1 MRRSVGL
8 RRTLHERQ
16 PQMAQ
21 AGVPEKEAIK
31 RAQNGDPTAFEQL
44 YRLHGRRVHNLC
56 LRMVGDTAMAED
68 LTQEAFLQMY
78 RKIGAFRGDSALS
91 TWLHRIAVNIVLMHL
106 RKKGLPSV
114 SLDGM
119 DNGGEDGSYT
129 TEIGSPDMSWRSAVD
144 RLNLTRAIHELS
156 AGYKRIFVLH
166 DVMGY
171 AHNEIAGLLRCS
183 IGNSK
188 SQLRKARLRLRS
200 SLHGK
205 RQRRSRETCLSTAS
219 V

>member
-1 MRRSVGL
+1 MRPL
-8 RRTLHERQ
+8 RRTLRDRQ
-16 PQMAQ
+16 LQVAPG
-21 AGVPEKEAIK
+21 GVPEKDAIR
-31 RAQNGDPTAFEQL
+31 RAQNGDPAAFEHL

-56 LRMVGDTAMAED
+56 LRMVGDTGVAED

-114 SLDGM
+114 SLDGL
-119 DNGGEDGSYT
+119 DHGGEDGSYT
-129 TEIGSPDMSWRSAVD
+129 AEIGSPDTSWRSTVD
-144 RLNLTRAIHELS
+144 RLNLSRAIHELS

-183 IGNSK
+183 VGNSK

-200 SLHGK
+200 SLHGN
-205 RQRRSRETCLSTAS
+205 RQRRARGTRLSTAS
-219 V
+219 A

>member
-1 MRRSVGL
+1 
-8 RRTLHERQ
+8 
-16 PQMAQ
+16 
-21 AGVPEKEAIK
+21 
-31 RAQNGDPTAFEQL
+31 
-44 YRLHGRRVHNLC
+44 
-56 LRMVGDTAMAED
+56 MVGDTAIAED

-106 RKKGLPSV
+106 RKKALPSI
-114 SLDGM
+114 SLDGV
-119 DNGGEDGSYT
+119 DHRGEDDSHT
-129 TEIGSPDMSWRSAVD
+129 AEIGSPDMSWRSTVD

-156 AGYKRIFVLH
+156 AGHKRIFVLH

-205 RQRRSRETCLSTAS
+205 RQRHNHETCFSNT
-219 V
+219 